1 MSRNIAAS
9 FTLTALIL
17 LGLMIWLGFAP
28 FGSLSFIAGD
38 GEIQYIDLFAY
49 LRHFFLDGASA
60 TFSFDKSLGGNMW
73 AVMTYY
79 LFSPLNALVIFFDQ
93 EKMHSF
99 YDVLVVLKLSLAAA
113 TMCYYLE
120 QRFEHKLDTFV
131 TILLSVG
138 FGLMNYNVQQMVNL
152 MWLDPVY
159 MLPLM
164 LLGVHKF
171 RTNNNITFLTVTM
184 ALAIIFNWYTGL
196 IAVMFTGMFA
206 VWEYTFFN
214 ELKFSWQALLK
225 FTGKMLLSIALAVG
239 LSAVIFLPTLV
250 ALTAGKGSP
259 EWFGLN
265 MELYTKFLNLFEGLT
280 WGNRSMYNQAT
291 LYTGDLVTFGFIA
304 FFLQRNISRRQLIG
318 GAVAAIFIWLMF
330 YWRPLV
336 FLFSLLKSP
345 ITYWYRYSFPAHFLL
360 IYLAAIFFLYH
371 MKSPQWR
378 FQAHKL
384 YIFLLSLYPV
394 TVLWRHFKR
403 PLQNWDAYHFNTA
416 DNVIGSLLVYSAIA
430 AFFFLYP
437 RLGSRV
443 KGQGSSTLS
452 ANHLPLAPCSLL
464 LSCLRSLLFVLIIFG
479 MSTNT
484 KQYIEFFAC
493 HNVNYYKSYVEQQRE
508 QIENIKQKDS
518 SIYRMSQTK
527 NYDPPVKDTGP
538 DAFNANFNESL
549 AYDYRALA
557 SYTSSSISSQLA
569 LLDHLG
575 YREVADCMSIVR
587 LPVIPTD
594 SLLGVKYIL
603 SDEYIVGLKALPE
616 LGTHNDK
623 ATYLNEFVLPFAFV
637 CKDIDLNAIEYTGNP
652 FKYTNDI
659 YNHLFGVEVYRELPC
674 QVTVIDDKHFT
685 FDLSG
690 IDNQSA
696 IYGNLATQS
705 DYKGKLDIDGNR
717 TYTLSRFNSPSVFY
731 IPQPVKNN
739 VHCNFTTELEVKE
752 QLKPQFYK
760 VDFAA
765 LSEARDRAQL
775 RAVSFQQ
782 FGNRY
787 IKMQITAEEG
797 EKLFTTIPF
806 EGWQVKINGKSTDVD
821 IVLDCFIGLTLE
833 SGNNIIELEYSMPGL
848 KLGVA
853 ITVIS
858 LILLLMIQRSYARK

>member
-1 MSRNIAAS
+1 
-9 FTLTALIL
+9 
-17 LGLMIWLGFAP
+17 
-28 FGSLSFIAGD
+28 
-38 GEIQYIDLFAY
+38 
-49 LRHFFLDGASA
+49 
-60 TFSFDKSLGGNMW
+60 
-73 AVMTYY
+73 
-79 LFSPLNALVIFFDQ
+79 
-93 EKMHSF
+93 
-99 YDVLVVLKLSLAAA
+99 
-113 TMCYYLE
+113 
-120 QRFEHKLDTFV
+120 
-131 TILLSVG
+131 
-138 FGLMNYNVQQMVNL
+138 
-152 MWLDPVY
+152 
-159 MLPLM
+159 
-164 LLGVHKF
+164 
-171 RTNNNITFLTVTM
+171 
-184 ALAIIFNWYTGL
+184 
-196 IAVMFTGMFA
+196 
-206 VWEYTFFN
+206 
-214 ELKFSWQALLK
+214 
-225 FTGKMLLSIALAVG
+225 MLLSIALAVG

-280 WGNRSMYNQAT
+280 WGNRSMYNQAA

-345 ITYWYRYSFPAHFLL
+345 VTYWYRYSFPAHFLL
-360 IYLAAIFFLYH
+360 IYLAAIFFLYY

-378 FQAHKL
+378 FQTHKL

-394 TVLWRHFKR
+394 IVLWRHFKR
-403 PLQNWDAYHFNTA
+403 PLQNWDAYHFNTT

-430 AFFFLYP
+430 AFFCLYP

-443 KGQGSSTLS
+443 KGQGSSMIFVIS
-452 ANHLPLAPCSLL
+452 LAIM
-464 LSCLRSLLFVLIIFG
+464 IIFG
-479 MSTNT
+479 MATNT

-493 HNVNYYKSYVEQQRE
+493 HNVDYYKGYVEQQRE
-508 QIENIKQKDS
+508 QIDSIKQKDN

-527 NYDPPVKDTGP
+527 NYDPPVKDTSP

-557 SYTSSSISSQLA
+557 SYTSSSISDQLK

-587 LPVIPTD
+587 LPIIPTD

-603 SDEYIVGLKALPE
+603 SDEDIVGLKALPE

-623 ATYLNEFVLPFAFV
+623 VTYLNEFALPFAFV
-637 CKDIDLNAIEYTGNP
+637 CKNIDLNAIEYTGNP

-659 YNHLFGVEVYRELPC
+659 YNHLFDVEVYKELPC
-674 QVTVIDDKHFT
+674 QVTAIDDKHFT
-685 FDLSG
+685 FEVSG

-705 DYKGKLDIDGNR
+705 DYKGKLNIDDR
-717 TYTLSRFNSPSVFY
+717 LYTLSRFNSPSVFY
-731 IPQPVKNN
+731 IPQSAKNN
-739 VHCNFTTELEVKE
+739 AHADFTTELEVKE
-752 QLKPQFYK
+752 QLKPQFYM

-765 LSEARDRAQL
+765 LSEARDKAHSRT
-775 RAVSFQQ
+775 VNFQQ
-782 FGNRY
+782 FGDKY
-787 IKMQITAEEG
+787 IKLQVTAEAD

-806 EGWQVKINGKSTDVD
+806 EGWQVKVNGKSTDVD
-821 IVLDCFIGLTLE
+821 IILDCFIGLTLE

-848 KLGVA
+848 KLGAV

-858 LILLLMIQRSYARK
+858 LIVLLMVQKKICTKVE

>member
-1 MSRNIAAS
+1 MIRNIIAS
-9 FTLTALIL
+9 FTLTALLL

-73 AVMTYY
+73 AIMTYY
-79 LFSPLNALVIFFDQ
+79 LFSPLNILVIFFPQ
-93 EKMHSF
+93 EELHSF
-99 YDVLVVLKLSLAAA
+99 YDVLVVLKLSLSAA

-164 LLGVHKF
+164 LLGVHKL
-171 RTNNNITFLTVTM
+171 RTDNNIIFLTVTT
-184 ALAIIFNWYTGL
+184 ALAIIFNWYIGL
-196 IAVMFTGMFA
+196 IATMFTSMFA
-206 VWEYTFFN
+206 VWEYIFFSD
-214 ELKFSWQALLK
+214 LKLNWQGLLR
-225 FTGKMLLSIALAVG
+225 FTGKVLLSIVLAVG
-239 LSAVIFLPTLV
+239 LSAVIFLSTLV
-250 ALTAGKGSP
+250 ALSAGKGSP

-280 WGNRSMYNQAT
+280 WGNRSMYNQAA

-304 FFLQRNISRRQLIG
+304 FFLQRNINRRQLIG

-330 YWRPLV
+330 YWRPLI

-360 IYLAAIFFLYH
+360 IYLAAVFFIYH

-378 FQAHKL
+378 FQISKL
-384 YIFLLSLYPV
+384 YIFMLSLYPV
-394 TVLWRHFKR
+394 IVLWRHFKR
-403 PLQNWDAYHFNTA
+403 PLQNWDADHFNTA

-430 AFFFLYP
+430 IFFYLYP
-437 RLGSRV
+437 KLKINSIKLG
-443 KGQGSSTLS
+443 KI
-452 ANHLPLAPCSLL
+452 ALAIMIL
-464 LSCLRSLLFVLIIFG
+464 FG
-479 MSTNT
+479 MCVNT

-493 HNVNYYKSYVEQQRE
+493 HNVDYYKGYVEQQRE
-508 QIENIKQKDS
+508 QIDSIKQKDN
-518 SIYRMSQTK
+518 SIYRISQTK
-527 NYDPPVKDTGP
+527 NYDPPVKDTSP

-549 AYDYRALA
+549 AYDYRAPA
-557 SYTSSSISSQLA
+557 SYTSSPISAQLN

-575 YREVADCMSIVR
+575 YREVADCMSIIR
-587 LPVIPTD
+587 QPIIPTD

-603 SDEYIVGLKALPE
+603 SDEDIVGLKSLSE

-623 ATYLNEFVLPFAFV
+623 STYLNEFALPVAFV
-637 CKDIDLNAIEYTGNP
+637 CKDINLDIEYNGNP

-659 YNHLFGVEVYRELPC
+659 YNHLLGVEVYKEMPC
-674 QVTVIDDKHFT
+674 QVNVIDDKHFI
-685 FDLSG
+685 FKISD
-690 IDNQSA
+690 IDNRSA
-696 IYGNLATQS
+696 IYGNMATQS
-705 DYKGKLDIDGNR
+705 DYKGKLNIDGKQI
-717 TYTLSRFNSPSVFY
+717 YTLSRFNSPSVFY
-731 IPQPVKNN
+731 IPPPVKDIMTFN
-739 VHCNFTTELEVKE
+739 TELEVKE
-752 QLKPQFYK
+752 QMKPQFYMI
-760 VDFAA
+760 DFAA
-765 LSEARDRAQL
+765 LSEARDKARS
-775 RAVSFQQ
+775 RAVNFLE
-782 FGNRY
+782 FGDKY
-787 IKMQITAEEG
+787 IKMQVAAKAD

-806 EGWQVKINGKSTDVD
+806 EGWQVKINGKSTTADV
-821 IVLDCFIGLTLE
+821 VLDCFIGLTLV
-833 SGNNIIELEYSMPGL
+833 SGDNIIELEYSMPGL
-848 KLGVA
+848 RLGTS

-858 LILLLMIQRSYARK
+858 LIVLFMIQKKLCTKVK